1 MINIIAF
8 GASTSSNS
16 INQQFAAFAA
26 TQFPGANAELL
37 LLNDY
42 EMPLYSSDRE
52 RSQGIPDAAKAFHE
66 KLQAADLI
74 LISLAEHN
82 GTYTAAFKNTFDWVS
97 RQDANLFGGKPVVL
111 LSTSPGPRAG
121 AGVMEAARVRFPIHG
136 ANIVGHFSLP
146 KFSENF
152 NAEKGILHPELRAS
166 FESMIA
172 NARAHMASETVA
184 A

>member
-8 GASTSSNS
+8 GASTSSSSMNR
-16 INQQFAAFAA
+16 QLAAFAA
-26 TQFPGANAELL
+26 SQFNNATTEILD
-37 LLNDY
+37 LNDY

-52 RSQGIPDAAKAFHE
+52 RAHGVPEAAKQFYQ
-66 KLQAADLI
+66 KLQSADLI
-74 LISLAEHN
+74 LVSLAEHN
-82 GTYTAAFKNTFDWVS
+82 GTYTAAFKNIFDWVS
-97 RQDANLFGGKPVVL
+97 RHEANLFGGKPVIL

-152 NAEKGILHPELRAS
+152 HPETGIINPDLRTA
-166 FESMIA
+166 FETMIA
-172 NARAHMASETVA
+172 DARGHIDSDTIA